1 MAADRPRIA
10 AYPHVVDLATRWD
23 DNDIYGH
30 VNNVTYYSY
39 FDTVA
44 NGWLIEHGL
53 DIHDGESIGLV
64 VESGCHYHAA
74 VAYPDRL
81 RVGLRIDRLG
91 SSAVTWGLAVFTRDS
106 DDAVAD
112 GHFVHVFVDRA
123 TRRPTPIPEPLRT
136 AMTGLTA

>member
-1 MAADRPRIA
+1 MADRPSLA
-10 AYPHVVDLATRWD
+10 DYPHIVELGTRWD

-44 NGWLIEHGL
+44 NAWLIDHGL
-53 DIHDGESIGLV
+53 DIHGGTAIGLV
-64 VESGCHYHAA
+64 VESGCHYHAG

-91 SSAVTWGLAVFTRDS
+91 NSAVTWGLAVFTE
-106 DDAVAD
+106 DDDQAAAH
-112 GHFVHVFVDRA
+112 GHFVHVFVDRV
-123 TRRPTPIPEPLRT
+123 TRRPTQIPEPLRT
-136 AMTGLTA
+136 AMAELTG